1 MKAQTRTDRGARTPR
16 QNPNIAVHE
25 KDLDTP
31 RPVRSEA
38 TPGLLVWLR
47 TAFKEML
54 VTGSSAYWL
63 EAEANANV
71 GFPPSGRVF
80 RRGLGKL
87 LWPFLSRQV
96 AVNRALLA
104 ELDAVRQ
111 RLDQAEQRLDR
122 TDGDLAHHT
131 EVLVRHEEPLDR
143 HGLHLTLLQKDL
155 EELGKTLES
164 FDPLIWANREVASTA
179 LEEVRAL
186 APSVEDVVAKHP
198 DELRQ
203 IEQQAFARFHD
214 AMSSMRTEFGDVS
227 QLIEE
232 RFDEFKRLEIGVQDA
247 RGRLAAI
254 EMLMSTI
261 RRALPSEPSVNE
273 LRTTPSSADL
283 MYVGLEE
290 LMRGPRQTVIARLT
304 GYLDE
309 LAAQTS
315 RGTVLDVGSGRGEWL
330 GMLKEAGAE
339 AYGVELEMA
348 YVSEAHERGLDV
360 RHEDLLAHL
369 RTLKDASLR
378 AITAFHVV
386 EHLPTE
392 LLLEFLNESLRV
404 LEPNGLLILETPN
417 PENLIVAACT
427 FYLDPTHLHPL
438 PPLLLEFFVRS
449 RGFGETRVE
458 FKNPATGAQITMP
471 SAANPWYAELA
482 PIVNTLNER
491 FFGSQDYAVIARR
504 S

>member
-1 MKAQTRTDRGARTPR
+1 M
-16 QNPNIAVHE
+16 
-25 KDLDTP
+25 
-31 RPVRSEA
+31 
-38 TPGLLVWLR
+38 
-47 TAFKEML
+47 
-54 VTGSSAYWL
+54 TGSSAYWL

-87 LWPFLSRQV
+87 LWPFLGRQV

-104 ELDAVRQ
+104 ELDVVRQ
-111 RLDQAEQRLDR
+111 RLDEAEQRLDR
-122 TDGDLAHHT
+122 VNGDLAHHT

-143 HGLHLTLLQKDL
+143 HGLHLTLLQKDI
-155 EELGKTLES
+155 EELAKTVES
-164 FDPLIWANREVASTA
+164 VLWSSHDTASAA
-179 LEEVRAL
+179 LQEVRAL
-186 APSVEDVVAKHP
+186 APSVEELMLKRP

-232 RFDEFKRLEIGVQDA
+232 RFEDFKRLEIGVQDA
-247 RGRLAAI
+247 RGRLVAI
-254 EMLMSTI
+254 EMLLSTI
-261 RRALPSEPSVNE
+261 RRALPSEPSVSE
-273 LRTTPSSADL
+273 LRTTPSAADL

-290 LMRGPRQTVIARLT
+290 LMRGPRQTIISRLT

-309 LAAQTS
+309 ITAQTS
-315 RGTVLDVGSGRGEWL
+315 RGSVLDVGSGRGEWL
-330 GMLKEAGAE
+330 TMLKEAGAE

-348 YVSEAHERGLDV
+348 YVSGARERGLDV

-369 RTLKDASLR
+369 RSLKDASLR

-417 PENLIVAACT
+417 PENLVVAACT

-458 FKNPATGAQITMP
+458 FKNPAIAAQITMP
-471 SAANPWYAELA
+471 SSANPWYQEVA

>member
-1 MKAQTRTDRGARTPR
+1 MTEEQRRSPR
-16 QNPNIAVHE
+16 CVE
-25 KDLDTP
+25 DLDTT
-31 RPVRSEA
+31 RPVRLA
-38 TPGLLVWLR
+38 LIPGPIVWLR
-47 TAFKEML
+47 TAFKETI
-54 VTGSSAYWL
+54 VAGSSAYWL
-63 EAEANANV
+63 EAEANAEV

-87 LWPFLSRQV
+87 MWPFLSHQV

-104 ELDAVRQ
+104 ELDVVRQ

-122 TDGDLAHHT
+122 ADGDLAHHT

-143 HGLHLTLLQKDL
+143 YGLHLTLLQKNV
-155 EELGKTLES
+155 EELGKTFES
-164 FDPLIWANREVASTA
+164 VAGELWTSRDIASTA
-179 LEEVRAL
+179 LQETRAL
-186 APSVEDVVAKHP
+186 APSVEELMLIP
-198 DELRQ
+198 GELRQ

-214 AMSSMRTEFGDVS
+214 AMSAMRTEFGDVS

-232 RFDEFKRLEIGVQDA
+232 RFEDFKRLEIGVQDA
-247 RGRLAAI
+247 RGRLVAI
-254 EMLMSTI
+254 EMLLSTI
-261 RRALPSEPSVNE
+261 RRGLPSEPSARE
-273 LRTTPSSADL
+273 LPTTPGTADL

-290 LMRGPRQTVIARLT
+290 LMRGPRETIMARLT

-309 LAAQTS
+309 IAAQKS
-315 RGTVLDVGSGRGEWL
+315 RGPVLDVGSGRGEWL
-330 GMLKEAGAE
+330 AMLKEAGAD
-339 AYGVELEMA
+339 AYGVEIEMA
-348 YVSEAHERGLDV
+348 YVTGARERGLDV
-360 RHEDLLAHL
+360 RHEDLLPHI
-369 RTLKDASLR
+369 RSLKDASLR

-449 RGFGETRVE
+449 RGFGETRIE
-458 FKNPATGAQITMP
+458 FKNPAIAAQIAMP
-471 SAANPWYAELA
+471 SSANPWYKEVA